1 MTQKESMTVLNRHI
15 LTDKAFLA
23 TARLRMGEAF
33 SEGAVSP
40 SFDEHIESL
49 SFEMPPLAD
58 GGTHEFSIESAAGPM
73 EAAYDVLLW
82 ADPAAP
88 TVIWHHKGGEIP
100 FDHIAR
106 QVFVSEHPMEANVI
120 TVRLPFH
127 RSRKE
132 FKSGLAY
139 LSRFIAMMAAG
150 VQVTEE
156 LLQSPALGRSI
167 HTMVAG
173 YSLGGFVAN
182 RHHLRY
188 NSATSYVPFMAG
200 TAQGEPWLSTLPV
213 AAIARQ
219 RPDALRQSLNFQ
231 NEWAAMEHPNVHPV
245 LGRSDQVCRWDV
257 QRPSYGDTRAAAW
270 NVGHV
275 TGWRSTGRIRAK
287 IQRHLFEPEASLPQA
302 VQNDGASVRP

>member
-1 MTQKESMTVLNRHI
+1 VTQKDVMPVLNRHI

-40 SFDEHIESL
+40 SFDEHLEAL
-49 SFEMPPLAD
+49 TFQMPPVRN
-58 GGTHEFSIESAAGPM
+58 GGSHEFTIESAAGPM

-82 ADPAAP
+82 ADAGAP
-88 TVIWHHKGGEIP
+88 TVIWHHKGGEVP
-100 FDHIAR
+100 FDRIAR
-106 QVFVSEHPMEANVI
+106 QVFVNEYPMEANVI
-120 TVRLPFH
+120 TVRMPFH

-139 LSRFIAMMAAG
+139 LSRFIAMMAAA

-188 NSATSYVPFMAG
+188 NSAASYVPLMAG
-200 TAQGEPWLSTLPV
+200 TAQGEPWLSSLPV

-219 RPDALRQSLNFQ
+219 RPDALRQALNFQ
-231 NEWAAMEHPNVHPV
+231 NEWGAAEHPNVHPV
-245 LGRSDQVCRWDV
+245 LGRHDQVCRWDV
-257 QRPSYGDTRAAAW
+257 QRPSYGDTKAAAW
-270 NVGHV
+270 GVGHV
-275 TGWRSTGRIRAK
+275 TGWRSAPRIRAK
-287 IQRHLFEPEASLPQA
+287 IERHLFEPETAGA
-302 VQNDGASVRP
+302 VVAQDGAGARG